1 MRRHVL
7 KGRRT
12 IEDYELLNSPPAHS
26 PPHHTHSL
34 LHLYNANYSALRTQK
49 AQAADRARQNLPYS
63 WLWEEYLQQ
72 DEVQRQLEAK
82 ARLNAI
88 NQQSGSEDA
97 MMTPRKMR
105 DEGEKHVLAKTV
117 DSVEMLKKRTTL
129 EKRRTHCVER
139 EEEEDSHVV
148 PSSVPVGRQFQRLAR
163 KVCFRLQDLKIE
175 KIRGQLQE
183 CPSPQSL
190 HLLPRSPSPCRRPS
204 PSPPAT
210 TPHPRP

>member
-1 MRRHVL
+1 MIHKTSRVL
-7 KGRRT
+7 
-12 IEDYELLNSPPAHS
+12 
-26 PPHHTHSL
+26 
-34 LHLYNANYSALRTQK
+34 
-49 AQAADRARQNLPYS
+49 AAASFQPCGQNPSIGAIPL
-63 WLWEEYLQQ
+63 EYC
-72 DEVQRQLEAK
+72 
-82 ARLNAI
+82 
-88 NQQSGSEDA
+88 
-97 MMTPRKMR
+97 
-105 DEGEKHVLAKTV
+105 VLAKTV

-129 EKRRTHCVER
+129 EKRRTHCEER